1 MSSCQGSDDWRSH
14 SSGDS
19 RHPNPCST
27 SISQSEVPSCK
38 KEDSSS
44 RTPKSEKNGKHTKS
58 ISRESDQDS
67 QSGRGSLSFAVK
79 RSGLSNKLAH
89 TSHFEQNN
97 SDDQDEAETQSYNIK
112 SESPLTDCICN
123 RRQRRTMNSETTKS
137 SSYTR
142 CTPSH
147 SDDFNCGHKTTKS
160 PYILCKKGGSYAD
173 DVPVNIFE
181 QEKSKSCFDAADH
194 TPNNSVN
201 KSLSSKYP
209 ASEKH
214 NSTTLISHSKKH
226 TTYFDQRHNRSSS
239 NTLVSYNSTDDELP
253 HDSKEH
259 SHLKQKVRRKV
270 DHLQPKKHGSSDTHH
285 SNLSSSISRQ
295 ITPGKS
301 NSTRVIKS
309 TARST
314 WDSSDSDFD
323 SSVVH
328 TENASENEHATSPFN
343 QKCNSIESSHKTSQP
358 LINKSSSSKEE
369 TGDLTM
375 KKKEPR
381 YQDSSSKGDPVN
393 ANESRSKMS
402 SRDSLHKRRKKNAGR
417 HHSVSRQRKSMSS
430 GDSTGSRCCNNPGT
444 SRNKN
449 TVESISHASR
459 KRSRSRR
466 SSYHSSLSRSR
477 YSSRSESSHK
487 YSRRK
492 RSYLKSKSY
501 SSRSSAQTSR
511 SLHSSYSSRSS
522 STRTPRRHRRVRS
535 FYRRRHRRRS
545 YSLRSRS
552 HSKSWHSTESSFSSR
567 SSLSSRSRYFSRQNT
582 SKNRSSSRR
591 SRTPL
596 YRPSSTTRVS
606 EDNVRTPPE
615 HRLAR
620 FGVGPV
626 NKDCASDGKTISPY
640 GDSKSISYIPSVD
653 ETVSAAVKRVVGG
666 GQSKNRKS
674 SRDSILT
681 KDNNDDS
688 MNTTQNSRLSVER
701 SSNSRSQPLS
711 LTALVQSN
719 NKASS
724 PSVLV
729 DIPLPQDA
737 LNQTTDDS
745 ENRIHS
751 NKSVPYIGPQ
761 VPPELAKRFGL
772 SVTDNATKLNVSDPL
787 TSVSS
792 SHYVGISSD
801 CVQLQNT
808 NSSSDT
814 VLVPSTVKSSNAAEV
829 TSFNPPEFTIP
840 PEQVELYRPLQ
851 EQAKEHALRRSG
863 ILLSDESKFNRNP
876 SDHNLLQQ
884 QQVQR
889 QLAFLQQ
896 QQNQASIA
904 FTPANVIYSSPS
916 LLPLYAIN
924 TPLISIPNGSI
935 TAPGNINNT
944 ETIPHQGA
952 AEAMILKQQQLSS
965 LCGATYQ
972 QQINSNDTSQIHLG
986 SISNPNIASNLTL
999 EQPNTSTSLS
1009 NSTKPEANQISASI
1023 HQAQLQ
1029 QLIAAV
1035 ALQSA
1040 IQANNNNI
1048 LSSPTTVQ
1056 SINQQQLLNQLIAQ
1070 QSQLSGLN
1078 IAPNLVTASL
1088 LAAQQQQKQLI
1099 TNWQKRALALAAASA
1114 ANDQLKNIQERRLP
1128 IFTPGTTTGNLTSTI
1143 PTSLASVFSAANSL
1157 PALQLGLLRSGI
1169 NTPILPTGAANSP
1182 TQSQVASVAAII
1194 AAAMQQ
1200 QQQQQCHQTTAVSA
1214 SQQPLCTNS
1223 SQFPVSSANSE
1234 VPCFFIRIFQRCL
1247 ISKTLYV

>member
-44 RTPKSEKNGKHTKS
+44 RYKVASLTLFRISHVFGCIVFLTTNTVCLTKWETCLCLA
-58 ISRESDQDS
+58 IENIESDQDS

-194 TPNNSVN
+194 TPNNS
-201 KSLSSKYP
+201 
-209 ASEKH
+209 
-214 NSTTLISHSKKH
+214 
-226 TTYFDQRHNRSSS
+226 
-239 NTLVSYNSTDDELP
+239 
-253 HDSKEH
+253 
-259 SHLKQKVRRKV
+259 
-270 DHLQPKKHGSSDTHH
+270 PKKHGSSDTHH

-567 SSLSSRSRYFSRQNT
+567 SSLSSRSRYFSRRNT

-972 QQINSNDTSQIHLG
+972 QQ
-986 SISNPNIASNLTL
+986 
-999 EQPNTSTSLS
+999 
-1009 NSTKPEANQISASI
+1009 
-1023 HQAQLQ
+1023 
-1029 QLIAAV
+1029 
-1035 ALQSA
+1035 
-1040 IQANNNNI
+1040 
-1048 LSSPTTVQ
+1048 
-1056 SINQQQLLNQLIAQ
+1056 
-1070 QSQLSGLN
+1070 LSGLN

-1234 VPCFFIRIFQRCL
+1234 FGNSTQSALLPQQLQQRFLSLQASLLHQKQQQLASINNAAAAMATSGNAALLQAIIMSSQQQQHQRQQQIAHSQFQQQQQAALAAILAAQKQQQQAAQDRL
-1247 ISKTLYV
+1247 NKQM